1 MTLRTLSTT
10 ELAKVGK
17 KALVKQSAS
26 ASAIAATPGLS
37 HFLKRTTM
45 NIREQRQKRQQQQR
59 QQKNSH

>member
-26 ASAIAATPGLS
+26 AIAIAATPGLS

-45 NIREQRQKRQQQQR
+45 NIREQQHKPEENR
-59 QQKNSH
+59 H